1 MAKKENEKS
10 KAELYREERKARIA
24 KANKK
29 NAKSLE
35 AGKKVAGVGKKVV
48 AVVLCAAILFGICCW
63 ANAIFGFTGKM
74 STALKVGSQRV
85 SATEYEFYYKNMYQQ
100 AAYMEQMYQQYGQ
113 SSGFSTDKAP
123 DEIPFTGEDGKPT
136 NYAEYFRTESIEQAR
151 QLIAYYLEAK
161 ANGFELDEEAQ
172 QEIDETIEN
181 YKSSAAE
188 NGYSLDSYLRASFGA
203 GFTTKMFR
211 EQLVIQETATHY
223 QEKLKE
229 DFTAGVK
236 LDDIKAEYE
245 KNKKDY
251 DYADIHYYKFAGETL
266 TAEEGETEKDLEKR
280 QNKENEKIY
289 KEAEGVY
296 ADVTDVATLETALAE
311 YLKAK
316 EAEKKA
322 EEEAEKAEAETAE
335 EAAEAEET
343 ADAEEAEATEEEKE
357 EVKNSIELKNSSYS
371 SISTAVSTKGGDWV
385 YSKDRKAGDKT
396 LIKDGASAYIIIIDK
411 PAYVSNSVTFRHIKI
426 DVQAEDAEN
435 ITDAEKKEAK
445 KTADSV
451 LKEWKD
457 GDKTEET
464 FSDLANKD
472 SSDSETNTIGGLVE
486 NYRISTGGYNDEFNE
501 WIFSADRKKS
511 DTKIIKAD
519 DDGYEIVYFLSDN
532 KDDIDQYDTIRT
544 KMASDKVEE
553 NEKALLADDGKYV
566 ADVNEKVTISVM
578 KKFCKTIRSNIA
590 YQNRQQ

>member
-1 MAKKENEKS
+1 MAKKENEKT

-35 AGKKVAGVGKKVV
+35 AGKKVAGIGKKVV

-151 QLIAYYLEAK
+151 QLLAYYLEAK
-161 ANGFELDEEAQ
+161 ANGFELDEDAQ
-172 QEIDETIEN
+172 NEINETIEN
-181 YKSSAAE
+181 YKSTAAE

-211 EQLVIQETATHY
+211 KQLEIQETASHY

-229 DFTAGVK
+229 DFTAAVK
-236 LDDIKAEYE
+236 LDDIKAEYN

-296 ADVTDVATLETALAE
+296 ADVTDVATLETALAD

-316 EAEKKA
+316 EEEKKA
-322 EEEAEKAEAETAE
+322 EEEKDKAEDEKEEETAE
-335 EAAEAEET
+335 EPAE
-343 ADAEEAEATEEEKE
+343 TEEQAEDKEEDKE
-357 EVKNSIELKNSSYS
+357 EVKNTIELKNSSYS
-371 SISTAVSTKGGDWV
+371 SISSAVSTKGGDWV
-385 YSKDRKAGDKT
+385 YAKDRKAGDKT

-411 PAYVSNSVTFRHIKI
+411 PAYTGNSVSFRHIKI
-426 DVQAEDAEN
+426 AVQAEDAEN
-435 ITDAEKKEAK
+435 VTDAEKKEAK

-451 LKEWKD
+451 YKEWKA

-464 FSDLANKD
+464 FSDLANKE
-472 SSDSETNTIGGLVE
+472 SSDSETNTIGGLVK
-486 NYRISTGGYNDEFNE
+486 NYRISSGGYNDEFNT
-501 WIFSADRKKS
+501 WIFSADRKKG
-511 DTKIIKAD
+511 DTKVIKAD
-519 DDGYEIVYFLSDN
+519 DDGYEIVYFVSNN

-544 KMASDKVEE
+544 KMASDKVTE

-566 ADVNEKVTISVM
+566 ADVNEKCTIRVM
-578 KKFCKTIRSNIA
+578 KNFCKTIKSNIA
-590 YQNRQQ
+590 YQNRQK

>member
-1 MAKKENEKS
+1 MAKKENEKT

-35 AGKKVAGVGKKVV
+35 AGKKVAGIGKKVV

-151 QLIAYYLEAK
+151 QLLAYYLEAK
-161 ANGFELDEEAQ
+161 ANGFELDEDAQ
-172 QEIDETIEN
+172 NEINETIEN
-181 YKSSAAE
+181 YKSTAAE

-211 EQLVIQETATHY
+211 KQLEIQETASHY

-229 DFTAGVK
+229 DFTAAVK
-236 LDDIKAEYE
+236 LDDIKAEYN

-296 ADVTDVATLETALAE
+296 ADVTDVATLETALAD

-316 EAEKKA
+316 EEEKKA
-322 EEEAEKAEAETAE
+322 EDEKDKAEDEKAEETAE
-335 EAAEAEET
+335 EPAE
-343 ADAEEAEATEEEKE
+343 TEEQAEDKEEDKE
-357 EVKNSIELKNSSYS
+357 EVKNTIELKNSTYS
-371 SISTAVSTKGGDWV
+371 SISSAVSTKGGDWV
-385 YSKDRKAGDKT
+385 YAKDRKAGDKT

-411 PAYVSNSVTFRHIKI
+411 PAYTGNSVSFRHIKI
-426 DVQAEDAEN
+426 AVQAEDAEN
-435 ITDAEKKEAK
+435 VTDAEKKEAK

-451 LKEWKD
+451 YKEWKA

-464 FSDLANKD
+464 FSDLANKE
-472 SSDSETNTIGGLVE
+472 SSDSETNTIGGLVK
-486 NYRISTGGYNDEFNE
+486 NYRISSGGYNDEFNA
-501 WIFSADRKKS
+501 WIFSADRKKG
-511 DTKIIKAD
+511 DTKVIKAD
-519 DDGYEIVYFLSDN
+519 DDGYEIVYFVSNN
-532 KDDIDQYDTIRT
+532 KDDIDQYDSIRT
-544 KMASDKVEE
+544 KMASDKVTE

-566 ADVNEKVTISVM
+566 ADVNEKCTIRVM
-578 KKFCKTIRSNIA
+578 KNFCKTIRSNIA
-590 YQNRQQ
+590 YQNRQK

>member
-1 MAKKENEKS
+1 MAKKENEKT

-35 AGKKVAGVGKKVV
+35 AGKKVAGIGKKVV

-123 DEIPFTGEDGKPT
+123 DEIPFTGEDGEPT

-151 QLIAYYLEAK
+151 QLLAYYLEAK
-161 ANGFELDEEAQ
+161 ANGFELDEDAQ
-172 QEIDETIEN
+172 NEINETIEN
-181 YKSSAAE
+181 YKSTAAE

-211 EQLVIQETATHY
+211 KQLEIQETASHY

-229 DFTAGVK
+229 DFTAAVK
-236 LDDIKAEYE
+236 LDDIKAEYN

-296 ADVTDVATLETALAE
+296 ADVTDVATLETALAD

-316 EAEKKA
+316 EEEKKA
-322 EEEAEKAEAETAE
+322 EEEKDKAEDEKAEETAE
-335 EAAEAEET
+335 EPAE
-343 ADAEEAEATEEEKE
+343 TEEQAEDKEEDKE
-357 EVKNSIELKNSSYS
+357 EVKNTIELKNSSYS
-371 SISTAVSTKGGDWV
+371 SISSAVSTKGGDWV
-385 YSKDRKAGDKT
+385 YAKDRKAGDKT

-411 PAYVSNSVTFRHIKI
+411 PAYTGNSVSFRHIKI
-426 DVQAEDAEN
+426 AVQAEDAEN
-435 ITDAEKKEAK
+435 VTDAEKKEAK

-451 LKEWKD
+451 YKEWKA

-464 FSDLANKD
+464 FSDLANKE
-472 SSDSETNTIGGLVE
+472 SSDSETNTIGGLVK
-486 NYRISTGGYNDEFNE
+486 NYRISSGGYNDEFNA
-501 WIFSADRKKS
+501 WIFSADRKKG
-511 DTKIIKAD
+511 DTKVIKAD
-519 DDGYEIVYFLSDN
+519 DDGYEIVYFVSNN

-544 KMASDKVEE
+544 KMASDKVTE

-566 ADVNEKVTISVM
+566 ADVNEKCTIRVM
-578 KKFCKTIRSNIA
+578 KNFCKTIRSNIA
-590 YQNRQQ
+590 YQNRQK